1 VLKAVNDVSFDLH
14 SGETLGLAGESG
26 CGKST
31 IAFSLMNL
39 VLPPGRIVNGKI
51 LLNGDDIVKKS
62 ESEMRRIRWKR
73 ISLVFQEALTAL
85 NPMFKVKDQIAEAVL
100 CGGLGDKVEA
110 QRKAKKL
117 LELVG
122 IERSRSDAYPHE
134 FSGGMNQRALIAMAL
149 ACDPE
154 IIVMDEPGTALDV
167 MVHAQIMEMIK
178 NIKRKTK
185 LSIIL
190 ITHDLSV
197 IAEQCDRVAIAYA
210 GKIVESADVESI
222 FERPLHPYSRAL
234 VESVP
239 SIEGEMTKL
248 KAISGSPPDL
258 INPPSGCMFHP
269 RCRYAMEVCRL
280 ETPEVV
286 EAEKN
291 HYVACHLIG

>member
-1 VLKAVNDVSFDLH
+1 
-14 SGETLGLAGESG
+14 
-26 CGKST
+26 
-31 IAFSLMNL
+31 
-39 VLPPGRIVNGKI
+39 
-51 LLNGDDIVKKS
+51 
-62 ESEMRRIRWKR
+62 
-73 ISLVFQEALTAL
+73 
-85 NPMFKVKDQIAEAVL
+85 
-100 CGGLGDKVEA
+100 
-110 QRKAKKL
+110 
-117 LELVG
+117 
-122 IERSRSDAYPHE
+122 
-134 FSGGMNQRALIAMAL
+134 
-149 ACDPE
+149 
-154 IIVMDEPGTALDV
+154 MDEPGTALDV